1 MDIIIK
7 GSDAILA
14 GEFIEPDIVFDC
26 GQCFRFT
33 KREDIWTGVAHGRV
47 LNVQKTEEGLRLIG
61 GAADAE
67 SIWRGYFDA
76 DTSYADILTEISADD
91 TVRSAA
97 ADFKGMRLL
106 RQQPFETLISFI
118 ISANNNIKRISK
130 IIEAVCALAG
140 EEIAEGKY
148 AFPTPEA
155 LAALSEEQLTAC
167 GAGYRA
173 PYIKKTAT
181 AVAEGLDIESL
192 RSMDYLEAKK
202 ALIALPGVG
211 PKVADCILL
220 FSLDHTCAFPQDV
233 WIKRALKDIY
243 GVAFK
248 NDKELVAFAAE
259 KFGRYA
265 GIAQQYIFHYARTH
279 AEEAK

>member
-148 AFPTPEA
+148 AFPAPEA

-181 AVAEGLDIESL
+181 AGSYSDFLFTTQLCHSILKVTL
-192 RSMDYLEAKK
+192 
-202 ALIALPGVG
+202 
-211 PKVADCILL
+211 KVALLSSVKRLSHSSKQQQVLNSDC
-220 FSLDHTCAFPQDV
+220 
-233 WIKRALKDIY
+233 
-243 GVAFK
+243 
-248 NDKELVAFAAE
+248 
-259 KFGRYA
+259 
-265 GIAQQYIFHYARTH
+265 
-279 AEEAK
+279 